1 MTEMNPNEPTG
12 QMSHRDAKAQA
23 KAAKA
28 YAKAQRPFYK
38 KKRFIIPGGFVAL
51 MMIFAMT
58 SGGGAEEPAASA
70 DDTSTAAVADSTEG
84 QSEGASEADASEAE
98 EEDEA
103 PGLKTPVRD
112 GKFEFT
118 VKSFECGED
127 KIGASFMAE
136 RAQGQFCIAK
146 VKVSNIGDESQMFD
160 GTSQYLYDQDGREF
174 TASTEAAFALPESQS
189 FLEDINPGNT
199 VSGKVVWD
207 VPASGFEA
215 TELKLHDSMFSEG
228 VEVSLN

>member
-51 MMIFAMT
+51 MMIIAMT
-58 SGGGAEEPAASA
+58 SGGGGAEEPAASA
-70 DDTSTAAVADSTEG
+70 DDTSTAAVADTE
-84 QSEGASEADASEAE
+84 SDGASEADAAEAE
-98 EEDEA
+98 EEA

-118 VKSFECGED
+118 VKSIECGED
-127 KIGASFMAE
+127 KIGSSFMAE
-136 RAQGQFCIAK
+136 KAQGQFCIAK

-228 VEVSLN
+228 VEVSLS

>member
-1 MTEMNPNEPTG
+1 MNEINPNEPTG

-28 YAKAQRPFYK
+28 YAKAQRPWFK

-51 MMIFAMT
+51 MMIVAMT
-58 SGGGAEEPAASA
+58 SGGGSEEPAAA
-70 DDTSTAAVADSTEG
+70 DDTSTTAAADSTEA
-84 QSEGASEADASEAE
+84 QSAGASEADASES
-98 EEDEA
+98 EDTT

-160 GTSQYLYDQDGREF
+160 GTSQYLYDQEGREF

-215 TELKLHDSMFSEG
+215 SELELHDSMFSEG
-228 VEVSLN
+228 VEVSLS

>member
-28 YAKAQRPFYK
+28 YAKAQRPWFK

-51 MMIFAMT
+51 MMIIAMT
-58 SGGGAEEPAASA
+58 SGGGSEEPAAA
-70 DDTSTAAVADSTEG
+70 DDASSTAAADSTEA
-84 QSEGASEADASEAE
+84 QSAGASEDAAQ
-98 EEDEA
+98 EEDA
-103 PGLKTPVRD
+103 TPGLKTPVRD

-118 VKSFECGED
+118 VKSVECGED
-127 KIGASFMAE
+127 KIGSSFMAE
-136 RAQGQFCIAK
+136 KAQGQFCIAK

-174 TASTEAAFALPESQS
+174 TASTEAAFVLPESQS

-199 VSGKVVWD
+199 VTGKVIWD
-207 VPASGFEA
+207 VPAAGFEA
-215 TELKLHDSMFSEG
+215 TELELHDSMFSEG
-228 VEVSLN
+228 VEVSLS

>member
-1 MTEMNPNEPTG
+1 MTEINPNEPTG
-12 QMSHRDAKAQA
+12 QTSHRDAKAQA

-51 MMIFAMT
+51 MVIIAMS
-58 SGGGAEEPAASA
+58 SGGGSEEPAASA
-70 DDTSTAAVADSTEG
+70 EDTSTAAVADSAET
-84 QSEGASEADASEAE
+84 EGASEADAAEAE
-98 EEDEA
+98 DA
-103 PGLKTPVRD
+103 TPGLNTPVRD

-127 KIGASFMAE
+127 KIGSGFMAE
-136 RAQGQFCIAK
+136 KAQGQFCVAR

-174 TASTEAAFALPESQS
+174 TASTEAAMVLPASQS

-215 TELKLHDSMFSEG
+215 TELKLHDSMFSDG
-228 VEVSLN
+228 VEVTLS